1 MANINIAQIIQESLT
16 ADPNAGTDVAESE
29 VNESAGSSISKYMD
43 KAKQF
48 AADHKGALGSAA
60 AGAAGAAGAG
70 LKSLFSKKATPA
82 PTSFMDKAKGAANS
96 AKSAISGA
104 ASTAKDAATG
114 AASDAKNFVNNH
126 RGAVAGT
133 TLAAI
138 GAGVGAKA
146 LLRHLRKKKKAA

>member
-16 ADPNAGTDVAESE
+16 AAAPEGEGAPLDPAA
-29 VNESAGSSISKYMD
+29 VNESAAGESIAKYMGKAKAFASNHKAGLGAAAAGAGALGAAGLAAKKMLSKPAPAAAPSLMD
-43 KAKQF
+43 KAKGMVGD
-48 AADHKGALGSAA
+48 AKAAA
-60 AGAAGAAGAG
+60 AGAAGNA
-70 LKSLFSKKATPA
+70 KA
-82 PTSFMDKAKGAANS
+82 FANS
-96 AKSAISGA
+96 
-104 ASTAKDAATG
+104 
-114 AASDAKNFVNNH
+114 H

>member
-16 ADPNAGTDVAESE
+16 AAAPEGEGAPLDPAA
-29 VNESAGSSISKYMD
+29 VNESATGESISKYIGKAKTFASNHKAGLGAAAAGAGALGAAGLAAKKMLSKPAAAPSLMD
-43 KAKQF
+43 KAKGM
-48 AADHKGALGSAA
+48 AGDAKAAA
-60 AGAAGAAGAG
+60 AGAAG
-70 LKSLFSKKATPA
+70 S
-82 PTSFMDKAKGAANS
+82 AKDFANS
-96 AKSAISGA
+96 
-104 ASTAKDAATG
+104 
-114 AASDAKNFVNNH
+114 H

>member
-16 ADPNAGTDVAESE
+16 ADPNAGTAATESE
-29 VNESAGSSISKYMD
+29 VNESAGGSLSKYMD

-48 AADHKGALGSAA
+48 AADHKGAI
-60 AGAAGAAGAG
+60 GAAGAAAIGAAG
-70 LKSLFSKKATPA
+70 LKSLLSKKPA
-82 PTSFMDKAKGAANS
+82 PAPATLMDKAKGAANS
-96 AKSAISGA
+96 AKGAISNVA
-104 ASTAKDAATG
+104 NTAKTAATG
-114 AASDAKNFVNNH
+114 AAGDAKNFVNSH

>member
-16 ADPNAGTDVAESE
+16 ADPNAGTAATESE
-29 VNESAGSSISKYMD
+29 VNESAGNSLSKYMD

-48 AADHKGALGSAA
+48 ASDHKGAVAG
-60 AGAAGAAGAG
+60 AGAAMAGAGAG
-70 LKSLFSKKATPA
+70 LKSLFSKKAAPA
-82 PTSFMDKAKGAANS
+82 PATLMDKAKGAANN
-96 AKSAISGA
+96 AKSAISNA
-104 ASTAKDAATG
+104 ANTAKTAATG
-114 AASDAKNFVNNH
+114 AAGDAKNFVNSH

-146 LLRHLRKKKKAA
+146 LLRYLRKKKKAA